1 MIANEITT
9 WIMALLAGVLL
20 GGFFFGGLWW
30 TVKKGLTV
38 AYPGSWFLASI
49 LVRTGV
55 VLAGFYVVA
64 GGQLERM
71 AACLVGFILARLVV
85 LRYTNKANHSKTVAP

>member
-1 MIANEITT
+1 
-9 WIMALLAGVLL
+9 MALLAGVLL

-38 AYPGSWFLASI
+38 ACPGSWFLGSI

-71 AACLVGFILARLVV
+71 VACLVGFVLARLVV
-85 LRYTNKANHSKTVAP
+85 LRYTSNANHSKTVEP